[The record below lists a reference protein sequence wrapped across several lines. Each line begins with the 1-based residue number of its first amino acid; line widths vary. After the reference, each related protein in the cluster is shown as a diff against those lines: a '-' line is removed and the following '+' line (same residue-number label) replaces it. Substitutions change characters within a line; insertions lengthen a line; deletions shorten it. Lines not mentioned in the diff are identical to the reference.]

1 MEMKNKIIVCKGW
14 GWLWLSLF
22 VLVLL
27 AGIGFFVQIP
37 QGKDDFEKAF
47 MGVFGTFISFVGCAG
62 ILINLFGEKRADE
75 IWNWIYGGSM
85 ALLAVAFF
93 GSLIVFGIAGI
104 FGIKF

>member
-27 AGIGFFVQIP
+27 AGIGFFLQIP

-75 IWNWIYGGSM
+75 IWNWIYGG
-85 ALLAVAFF
+85 FN
-93 GSLIVFGIAGI
+93 GITCCCI
-104 FGIKF
+104 LWFTYRFWNCRNIWN